1 MPGLL
6 MHVGATAMC
15 THGAPVQ
22 TISSNA
28 RVLVNGMPVATLA
41 DQYLVTGC
49 PFTLPNG
56 APSPCVRVQW
66 LTPAVRVLVNGQP
79 PILNTSTGLCLSP
92 VQAPQGTP
100 IVTVTQPRVT
110 AT

>member
-15 THGAPVQ
+15 PHGGPIQ

-41 DQYLVTGC
+41 DTYLVTGC
-49 PFTLPNG
+49 AFTLPSG
-56 APSPCVRVQW
+56 TPSPCLNVQW

-79 PILNTSTGLCLSP
+79 PILNTSSGLCIGTG
-92 VQAPQGTP
+92 PQGPP